1 MVKFNFST
9 QLWTRIA
16 LINFCVTALAGVTL
30 RYKINFPLPSINQ
43 KYLLH
48 SHSHFAFVGWVT
60 LALMALMVHY
70 LVKNNLETNYKKYH
84 IILAANCITAYGM
97 LITFLFQ
104 GYDVY
109 SITFSTLSIFVSY
122 IFIYYYWLDLN
133 KLKNVSHTNAWFKA
147 SLAIWAFSSLGAFSL
162 AFLMANKILIQD
174 LYFSAIYFY
183 LHFQYNGWFLFA
195 CFGLLFAW
203 LYRSGIIDSVVVSK
217 PLFKIMA
224 YTVVPT
230 YLLSIIWLK
239 LPTALHW
246 IANISAVLQLL
257 VLFYFVKLFLVIK
270 KDATLRLPGVTR
282 LLWTMAA
289 IAFVIKICLQL
300 LSISPEL
307 SQYAFGYRPVIIGYL
322 HLSFLGVIS
331 FFILGFIE
339 ILYKSMGSKLSK
351 AGIYIFVSGVLLQEI
366 ILMVQGLEAINVER
380 LPYANIILLASAC
393 IMLLGLL
400 LIALRTYKRV
410 NVAAEKQQIKA
421 G

>member
-1 MVKFNFST
+1 
-9 QLWTRIA
+9 
-16 LINFCVTALAGVTL
+16 
-30 RYKINFPLPSINQ
+30 
-43 KYLLH
+43 
-48 SHSHFAFVGWVT
+48 
-60 LALMALMVHY
+60 
-70 LVKNNLETNYKKYH
+70 
-84 IILAANCITAYGM
+84 
-97 LITFLFQ
+97 
-104 GYDVY
+104 
-109 SITFSTLSIFVSY
+109 
-122 IFIYYYWLDLN
+122 
-133 KLKNVSHTNAWFKA
+133 
-147 SLAIWAFSSLGAFSL
+147 
-162 AFLMANKILIQD
+162 
-174 LYFSAIYFY
+174 FSAIYFY

-331 FFILGFIE
+331 FFILGFME
-339 ILYKSMGSKLSK
+339 ILYESMGSKLGK

-366 ILMVQGLEAINVER
+366 L
-380 LPYANIILLASAC
+380 
-393 IMLLGLL
+393 
-400 LIALRTYKRV
+400 
-410 NVAAEKQQIKA
+410 
-421 G
+421 